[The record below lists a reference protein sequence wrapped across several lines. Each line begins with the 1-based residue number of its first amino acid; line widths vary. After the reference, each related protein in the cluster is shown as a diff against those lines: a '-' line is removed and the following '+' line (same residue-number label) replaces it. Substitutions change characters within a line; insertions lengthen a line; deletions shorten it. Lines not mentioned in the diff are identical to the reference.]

1 MNIFYGI
8 KNFRVFDK
16 NGADFNLKPIT
27 ILTGANCSGKSSL
40 VKSLMLIKDFI
51 NQMRDPHSRPEKTR
65 LSFSDGSIN
74 INGIG
79 SVLNF
84 NSKDSKDLV
93 FTISKKILSDNER
106 IVMDLFFS
114 EKDGDFFNDGWLN
127 RIRFSCILDSSSDV
141 FLDVSFKSNGKMSVD
156 TLDLSGN
163 IYRLFCRNL
172 DLASYNWLFDDCND
186 RIWHGFWDEK
196 YKSDEDYKKL
206 DAAFDLLLETI
217 KRNPMNRSI
226 VLKHDVYARY
236 DHSIRPNENYQR
248 KRDIDKFINRLLKVD
263 GLDYDCWLKFK
274 ENGILMYLPVLE
286 EIGPLS
292 PSELVNYFDK
302 IRIDWEYLDNHLAG
316 QLSIG
321 RYNVSFNYKIL
332 FDKVSQ
338 SFSDSGC
345 KTFWEF
351 YGKMQAAAL
360 HDVGS
365 LNGDGIEGMS
375 WRSLFYSDRFGVAND
390 NSGFIEK
397 VSAFIS
403 MLTGLY
409 SMEYWENDDYPDT
422 VLLRPNA
429 DYYMVYRVLTYLQRM
444 KSSTHTIKYYENSS
458 SPVYEYKDNTFL
470 QWRDPNE
477 IGLADIPESKVFIRF
492 RSFLIN
498 VIKALL
504 QCEDFISIKSVGSF
518 LCPVLRTYSL
528 YDNNDPMSS
537 VLKSFE
543 LLKNQVAPID
553 MHDKYIPGT
562 FINKWIKELG
572 IGRSMVIRPNDDSTG
587 IHLFIIDKKGRK
599 VSSADYGH
607 GVTQILYVLFNI
619 ENAILN
625 KILYDNKGFLEQ
637 KPELKAAHTLCFEEP
652 EVSLHPS
659 WQSKL
664 AKIFR
669 DAYDKHK
676 IQFIIETHSEYLTR
690 ATQAMVATTC
700 KTDKDLETFPFI
712 VYYME
717 ADGTAYDLEYTLS
730 GRFKNSFGP
739 GFYDEASRSSVEIL
753 KREKRIGK
761 SR

>member
-1 MNIFYGI
+1 MNFLYGI

-16 NGADFNLKPIT
+16 DGADFYLKPIT

-40 VKSLMLIKDFI
+40 VKSLILIKDFI
-51 NQMRDPHSRPEKTR
+51 NQMRDPHSCPEKTR

-74 INGIG
+74 INGIK

-93 FTISKKILSDNER
+93 FTISKTVLSDNER

-127 RIRFSCILDSSSDV
+127 RIRFSCIIDGSSDV
-141 FLDVSFKSNGKMSVD
+141 FLDVSYKSNGRMSVD

-172 DLASYNWLFDDCND
+172 DLASYNWLFDDCGHRVWD
-186 RIWHGFWDEK
+186 GFWDEK
-196 YKSDEDYKKL
+196 FKTDEDYKNL
-206 DAAFDLLLETI
+206 DAAFDHLVDSI
-217 KRNPMNRSI
+217 KSNPLNRSI
-226 VLKHDVYARY
+226 VLNDRIEPPHEY
-236 DHSIRPNENYQR
+236 SIRPNERYQR
-248 KRDIDKFINRLLKVD
+248 EREINRFRNRLFVD
-263 GLDYDCWLKFK
+263 GLEYDCWKRFK
-274 ENGILMYLPVLE
+274 ENGILMYLPILE

-292 PSELVNYFDK
+292 PSELIDYFDK
-302 IRIDWEYLDNHLAG
+302 VKIDSEYIENHISSQYIAG
-316 QLSIG
+316 T
-321 RYNVSFNYKIL
+321 YDDSFDYKVL
-332 FDKVSQ
+332 FNKVSQ
-338 SFSDSGC
+338 SFSDSGY

-360 HDVGS
+360 RDVGC
-365 LNGDGIEGMS
+365 LDEKGIGGLS
-375 WRSLFYSDRFGVAND
+375 WRTFFHSDRFGAVND
-390 NSGFIEK
+390 NSGFMEK

-403 MLTGLY
+403 MLTGLHY
-409 SMEYWENDDYPDT
+409 METYENKDYPNT
-422 VLLRPNA
+422 VLLRPRA

-444 KSSTHTIKYYENSS
+444 KSSTHTIKYHESAT
-458 SPVYEYKDNTFL
+458 SPVYEYKDDTFTH
-470 QWRDPNE
+470 WRDPNWY
-477 IGLADIPESKVFIRF
+477 GLADIPESKVFGRF
-492 RSFLIN
+492 RSFLID
-498 VIKALL
+498 VIKGLL

-537 VLKSFE
+537 VLKSYE

-553 MHDKYIPGT
+553 MYDKYVPGT
-562 FINKWIKELG
+562 FINKWVKELG
-572 IGRSMVIRPNDDSTG
+572 IGRSMIIQPNDDSTG

-619 ENAILN
+619 ENAILY
-625 KILYDNKGFLEQ
+625 KILYHHKGMLEK
-637 KPELKAAHTLCFEEP
+637 KPERNAAHTLCFEEP

-669 DAYDKHK
+669 DAYDKHG
-676 IQFIIETHSEYLTR
+676 IHFIIETHSEYLTR

-700 KTDKDLETFPFI
+700 KTEKDLKAFPFI

-717 ADGTAYDLEYTLS
+717 SDGTAYDLEYTLS
-730 GRFKNSFGP
+730 GRFRNSFGP